1 MLRVCVMALQSALAT
16 LRDRLQVLLP
26 ARFRASRPLVPV
38 IRLSGPIGAVL
49 PFRPGLSLSA
59 CAPMIERA
67 FAMSGARAVAIVIN
81 SPGGSAVQSHLIFS
95 RIRAH
100 ADEKRVP
107 VFVFVEDAA
116 ASGGYM
122 IACAGDEIFADPSS
136 LVGSIGVLSASFGF
150 DKLIERFGIERRL
163 HTAGENKAM
172 LDPFS
177 PERPRDVE
185 RLHAIQAEVLDTF
198 KRLVQTRRGTRLRGE
213 PQALF
218 SGAIWTGSEAVELG
232 LVDGLG
238 DVRSVMRQRYG
249 EKVVLRVIAPARASL
264 LARWLGSRPLQE
276 QLEHE

>member
-1 MLRVCVMALQSALAT
+1 MAQVRVMAAQSVLAT
-16 LRDRLQVLLP
+16 VRDRLQVLLP
-26 ARFRASRPLVPV
+26 PRFRASRPLVPV
-38 IRLSGPIGAVL
+38 IRLSGPIGSVL
-49 PFRPGLSLSA
+49 PFRPGLSLSV

-67 FAMSGARAVAIVIN
+67 FATSGARAVAIIIN
-81 SPGGSAVQSHLIFS
+81 SPGGSAVQSHLIFK

-100 ADEKRVP
+100 ADEKRLP

-172 LDPFS
+172 LDPFR
-177 PERPRDVE
+177 PERPQDIE
-185 RLHAIQAEVLDTF
+185 RLQAIQADVLDTF
-198 KRLVQTRRGTRLRGE
+198 KQLVQSRRGTRLRGE
-213 PQALF
+213 PGTLF
-218 SGAIWTGSEAVELG
+218 SGAVWTGSEAVGLG

-238 DVRSVMRQRYG
+238 DVRSVIRQRYG
-249 EKVVLRVIAPARASL
+249 DKVVLRVIPPARTSL

-276 QLEHE
+276 RLE